1 MIPVLNRLFL
11 RIPTP
16 SVQNNIGK
24 TVLQQTWKRHLV
36 ATGQTLMLESRNLP
50 FAGHSLPNPAIDKV
64 TFLKELDKTTHQIQS
79 KTKLENSC

>member
-16 SVQNNIGK
+16 SVQNNISK
-24 TVLQQTWKRHLV
+24 TVLQQTWKRHMV
-36 ATGQTLMLESRNLP
+36 ATGQILMLESRNLP
-50 FAGHSLPNPAIDKV
+50 FAGLPNPAIDKV